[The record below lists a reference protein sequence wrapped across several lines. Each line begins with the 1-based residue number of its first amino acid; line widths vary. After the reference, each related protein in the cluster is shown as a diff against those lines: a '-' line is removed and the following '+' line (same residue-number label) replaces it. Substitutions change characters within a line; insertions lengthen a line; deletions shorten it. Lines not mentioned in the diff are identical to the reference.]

1 MGWTVSSQLPLEAT
15 ICRFRQVYTC
25 QKSFRAEKS
34 DTAKH
39 LAEFSH
45 VEYKGAFITLD
56 QLIDQAERFVK
67 YVISYAFGYETYGTF
82 L

>member
-1 MGWTVSSQLPLEAT
+1 
-15 ICRFRQVYTC
+15 VYTC

-67 YVISYAFGYETYGTF
+67 YVISYAFDKFDFVESRMAPTDMKPTGLF
-82 L
+82 